1 MPFKLLSF
9 VEILPMDAR
18 FLPARKLMIEGDAEG
33 LKRLL
38 AAEPELATARSS
50 CSHPTLMQCLVLDGR
65 GKSQLE
71 SMIKTLAGHGSPL
84 TDPLIAAA
92 SADNPLGIAILLD
105 LGADI
110 DGNGHWSPLEEA
122 LYWGH
127 PACVD
132 LLVQRGAAINRLRK
146 AAGLGRRD
154 LIAQCFGDDGQ
165 LTPLAGEMAWPF
177 GNNFPDKLRHD
188 RQSIIDNA
196 LIYAAAWGH
205 IDALDDLLNHG
216 ANLHAIP
223 PGFDFAGTALHYAA
237 LQNQREMAHHLLELG
252 ADPQALD
259 TKVKTMPEN
268 WAQHGGHHD
277 LAQWL
282 RAHREAQAS

>member
-1 MPFKLLSF
+1 
-9 VEILPMDAR
+9 MDAR

-65 GKSQLE
+65 GNSQLE
-71 SMIKTLAGHGSPL
+71 SMIKLLASHGSPL

-92 SADNPLGIAILLD
+92 SADNPLGIATLLD
-105 LGADI
+105 LGAEI

-132 LLVQRGAAINRLRK
+132 LLLQRGSAINTLRK

-154 LIAQCFGDDGQ
+154 LIAQCFGNDGQ
-165 LTPLAGEMAWPF
+165 LTPLAGELAWPF
-177 GNNFPDKLRHD
+177 GNSIPEKLRHD

-205 IDALDDLLNHG
+205 MDALDDLLNHG

-237 LQNQREMAHHLLELG
+237 LQGRREMVLHLLKLG
-252 ADPQALD
+252 ADPNTLD
-259 TKVKTMPEN
+259 TKVHNRPEG
-268 WAQHGGHHD
+268 WAEHGGHGE
-277 LAQWL
+277 LAKML
-282 RAHREAQAS
+282 RAHREQKTAQG